1 MCSKIQ
7 NCKIDAVSIEKKSL
21 RTKTSNAKRNLIF
34 FMKEK
39 TGSRYHPFV
48 GRLPN
53 ESEPLNRRKA
63 NKNRLKKTKIPK
75 KRCSMLSFMEV
86 SQMKSKSHLAV

>member
-1 MCSKIQ
+1 MRFLLKKISTDK
-7 NCKIDAVSIEKKSL
+7 NFE
-21 RTKTSNAKRNLIF
+21 RKTEFEI

-75 KRCSMLSFMEV
+75 KTLLNALFYGS
-86 SQMKSKSHLAV
+86 